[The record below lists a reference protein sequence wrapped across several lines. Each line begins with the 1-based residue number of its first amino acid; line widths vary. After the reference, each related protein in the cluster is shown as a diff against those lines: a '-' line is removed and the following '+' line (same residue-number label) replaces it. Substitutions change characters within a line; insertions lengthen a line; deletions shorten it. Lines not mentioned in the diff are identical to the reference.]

1 MNTNK
6 TVSISSKIFISISI
20 LSLGYVSILS
30 LISPQSTMNLVDVTL
45 NNTDALSSIRGIYG
59 GAGLAISIGL
69 VYLLFTDIKKA
80 LGFLSLFWGGYAI
93 SRILTILID
102 GPLGDFGNQWLVI
115 ESVFSMISIGL
126 FVWKSNLK

>member
-1 MNTNK
+1 
-6 TVSISSKIFISISI
+6 
-20 LSLGYVSILS
+20 
-30 LISPQSTMNLVDVTL
+30 MNLVDVTL